1 VDFVTHH
8 FLNPM
13 LFFRSNDVS
22 RKSSAILYAFFSFCD
37 SESTKSLVLGVVGG
51 VAGGVA
57 GGAILGVVGVLLLIL
72 LFYIK

>member
-22 RKSSAILYAFFSFCD
+22 RKFSAISYAFFSFCD
-37 SESTKSLVLGVVGG
+37 SESKKSLVLGVVGG
-51 VAGGVA
+51 VAGG
-57 GGAILGVVGVLLLIL
+57 AILGVVGVFIL